1 VYVRPPA
8 SKEEP
13 PQRRLWR
20 FSRQRSGQDE
30 EAQDVGRH
38 REEWAEE
45 WVKAALDA
53 RVEQGLP
60 RAIEDPEALDF
71 IAEQFIKA
79 ERVRDQPRQ
88 DRR

>member
-8 SKEEP
+8 NEEKP
-13 PQRRLWR
+13 SQRRLWR
-20 FSRQRSGQDE
+20 FSRQRQDE
-30 EAQDVGRH
+30 EAQDVGRR

-60 RAIEDPEALDF
+60 RAIEDPEVLDF

-79 ERVRDQPRQ
+79 ERVMEPRQ